1 MDKLEEIKLRDAGCN
16 LECPSPTN
24 WPQYYRGSED
34 RRWLLGEVE
43 RLRGGLES
51 YANKDNWSV
60 EETDI
65 GITYI
70 DWMGE
75 HRKKPWEIARRVLAG
90 EE

>member
-1 MDKLEEIKLRDAGCN
+1 MDEKRLAEIKVLAMGDET
-16 LECPSPTN
+16 LE
-24 WPQYYRGSED
+24 
-34 RRWLLGEVE
+34 LIAEVE
-43 RLRGGLES
+43 RLREGLKQ

-75 HRKKPWEIARRVLAG
+75 HRKMPWEIARRALAG
-90 EE
+90 E